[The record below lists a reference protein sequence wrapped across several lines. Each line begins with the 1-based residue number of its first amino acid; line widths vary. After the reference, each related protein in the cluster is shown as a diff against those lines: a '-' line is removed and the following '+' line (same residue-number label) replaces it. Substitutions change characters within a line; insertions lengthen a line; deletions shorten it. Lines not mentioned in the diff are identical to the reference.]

1 MKLDLA
7 QYRVTKSNAL
17 INASYKLT
25 LNEQR
30 LVLSCIAQI
39 DSRRSSV
46 VAHGTDGQSGQVM
59 LDQLWKIKVTAADF
73 AKTFDLNP
81 RVAYDE
87 LKTATKDLYERT
99 IRTTSVRKNRQGVAT
114 RTVTEKRWIISRSYE
129 DGSGFAEITFNPEI
143 AGYLTMLR
151 DQFTTYTLH
160 QVASFRSIY
169 TIRLFELLIQYRKTG
184 YLLKN
189 LDDLIDLFQL
199 SYTRYADVR
208 RSVIEPAIKELAAKS
223 NLIVAWKPI
232 KTGRPVTHIEFTF
245 TENPQTRL
253 AFGDTDD
260 APPAVVKK
268 PARRKAAG
276 S

>member
-1 MKLDLA
+1 MTLDLA

-30 LVLSCIAQI
+30 LVLACIAQI

-46 VAHGTDGQSGQVM
+46 VAHGTNEPSGQVM

-73 AKTFDLNP
+73 AKTFNINP
-81 RVAYDE
+81 TDAYDE

-99 IRTTSVRKNRQGVAT
+99 IRTTSVRKNRQGVET

-208 RSVIEPAIKELAAKS
+208 RCVIEPAVKELAAKS
-223 NLIVAWKPI
+223 NLIVAWKPV

-253 AFGDTDD
+253 AFDDVED
-260 APPAVVKK
+260 APPADVKK
-268 PARRKAAG
+268 PARRKASGA
-276 S
+276 

>member
-1 MKLDLA
+1 MTLDLA
-7 QYRVTKSNAL
+7 QYKVTKSNAL

-39 DSRRSSV
+39 DSRRFGMTPGPSS
-46 VAHGTDGQSGQVM
+46 AKSGEVM
-59 LDQLWKIKVTAADF
+59 FDQLWKIKVTAADF
-73 AKTFDLNP
+73 AKTFNINP

-87 LKTATKDLYERT
+87 LKMATRDLYERT
-99 IRTTSVRKNRQGVAT
+99 IRTTNARRNRQGVVVK
-114 RTVTEKRWIISRSYE
+114 TVTEKRWIISRSYE

-151 DQFTTYTLH
+151 EQFTTYTLH

-208 RSVIEPAIKELAAKS
+208 RCVIEPAVKELALKS
-223 NLIVAWKPI
+223 NLIVTWKPI

-245 TENPQTRL
+245 KENPQSRL
-253 AFGDTDD
+253 AFDVEED
-260 APPAVVKK
+260 APASAIKK
-268 PARRKAAG
+268 SARRKAADA
-276 S
+276 